1 MGKLILC
8 KGAYAKRPYYMSI
21 GDVNI
26 YSIEELNFYIANN
39 LDIIVEL
46 DLSKS
51 LIDWIRD
58 QLEMGDLADKLYK
71 LQGDH
76 VSSRLIIQAI
86 LNSCNYFT
94 SSEKAKIIQ
103 TVSELEN
110 LPLVQRRI
118 KKANTFLLA
127 RNYLEAEV
135 CYESLINGEMAVE
148 LSAEEY
154 GQILHNLGIAK
165 IYTVGL
171 NEASV
176 FFKHAYEV
184 NKKEESLKQYLI
196 ALKLSNRED
205 LLNEQVKSYD
215 LPDDFLSSI
224 LNDYNTYL
232 KNYEDSDQYK
242 QVKRLMKLHDEDSQ
256 AFIEEALYI
265 SKDIEKQYRRCT
277 NEYI

>member
-8 KGAYAKRPYYMSI
+8 KGAYAKRPYYISI

-232 KNYEDSDQYK
+232 KNYVDSDQYK

>member
-1 MGKLILC
+1 
-8 KGAYAKRPYYMSI
+8 MSI

-51 LIDWIRD
+51 LIDWIRN

-277 NEYI
+277 NEYIS

>member
-51 LIDWIRD
+51 LIDWIRN